1 MHDFGYVALNM
12 KYVNPE
18 DSGTY
23 TCRAV
28 NDLGEAVTSA
38 TLFVQCESQKIQFKV
53 QNHFENEASISNN
66 LASREPAF
74 ETRRSNVAYVDHFLF
89 FFLYFCVQRFF
100 RFFFFLVLDLFS
112 FF

>member
-23 TCRAV
+23 TCRAI

-38 TLFVQCESQKIQFKV
+38 TLFVQCKYDCNIASHSYIIIPPVTFITKTNITPLAYTIPFINLLQPNLPYNSNPNTKVPYQSFK
-53 QNHFENEASISNN
+53 
-66 LASREPAF
+66 L
-74 ETRRSNVAYVDHFLF
+74 
-89 FFLYFCVQRFF
+89 
-100 RFFFFLVLDLFS
+100 
-112 FF
+112 

>member
-28 NDLGEAVTSA
+28 NELGEAVTSA
-38 TLFVQCESQKIQFKV
+38 TLFVQCKYVINLFTTIQFTKRTF
-53 QNHFENEASISNN
+53 HTICK
-66 LASREPAF
+66 LILRI
-74 ETRRSNVAYVDHFLF
+74 
-89 FFLYFCVQRFF
+89 
-100 RFFFFLVLDLFS
+100 
-112 FF
+112 

>member
-23 TCRAV
+23 TCRAI

-38 TLFVQCESQKIQFKV
+38 TLFVQCKYLKVIFYIFKTYY
-53 QNHFENEASISNN
+53 HCI
-66 LASREPAF
+66 LP
-74 ETRRSNVAYVDHFLF
+74 L
-89 FFLYFCVQRFF
+89 
-100 RFFFFLVLDLFS
+100 
-112 FF
+112 

>member
-38 TLFVQCESQKIQFKV
+38 TLFVQCESKKIQFKV

-89 FFLYFCVQRFF
+89 FFCIFVCSDFF
-100 RFFFFLVLDLFS
+100 AFFFLVLDLFS

>member
-28 NDLGEAVTSA
+28 NDLGQAVTSA
-38 TLFVQCESQKIQFKV
+38 TLIVHCKCLRQLSDI
-53 QNHFENEASISNN
+53 
-66 LASREPAF
+66 
-74 ETRRSNVAYVDHFLF
+74 FLF
-89 FFLYFCVQRFF
+89 NL
-100 RFFFFLVLDLFS
+100 
-112 FF
+112 

>member
-28 NDLGEAVTSA
+28 NDLGEAVTAA
-38 TLFVQCESQKIQFKV
+38 TLYVQCKYK
-53 QNHFENEASISNN
+53 
-66 LASREPAF
+66 
-74 ETRRSNVAYVDHFLF
+74 
-89 FFLYFCVQRFF
+89 FLYRD
-100 RFFFFLVLDLFS
+100 FLVTYLSIFNSQS
-112 FF
+112 FFAT